1 MLQIATAP
9 ATASTLEVT
18 LEAIADAFAAG
29 DNPLGEILLGRALDD
44 DLPWD
49 DVCAAAARGVAE
61 RFGEG
66 HRG

>member
-1 MLQIATAP
+1 MLQIVAAPDTAF
-9 ATASTLEVT
+9 TVETM

-49 DVCAAAARGVAE
+49 DVCAAAARGIAE